1 MNCPEGC
8 LHASGAGGVLMTV
21 PCLAC
26 KLHSPCT
33 LLLQNPGILYAHS
46 THKLEKQR
54 VQGMLICRKVTTT
67 MNKAHLHYILKAP
80 ITDVVHFGFLK
91 DNTCITLLL
100 MAKFLPQVKKM

>member
-1 MNCPEGC
+1 
-8 LHASGAGGVLMTV
+8 MTV

-54 VQGMLICRKVTTT
+54 GYGLLICTKVTTK
-67 MNKAHLHYILKAP
+67 MNKADLRCILKAP
-80 ITDVVHFGFLK
+80 NTYEVHFGFL
-91 DNTCITLLL
+91 
-100 MAKFLPQVKKM
+100 